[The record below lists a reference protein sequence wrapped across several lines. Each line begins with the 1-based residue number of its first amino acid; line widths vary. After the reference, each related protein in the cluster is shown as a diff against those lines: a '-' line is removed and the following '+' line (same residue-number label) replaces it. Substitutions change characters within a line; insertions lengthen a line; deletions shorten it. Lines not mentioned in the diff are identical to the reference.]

1 MPVAGSLSR
10 KRTGF
15 LPKTAKP
22 SGMRGTFLP
31 LFPYILYE
39 PCRRNR
45 RRLTPGRAFGILS
58 DGGFC
63 DKPYITR
70 RQPKGGMART
80 MESAIKIEGLTKEYL
95 NKTTGKMVRAVD
107 DLHLE
112 VYRGEIFGFLGPN
125 GAGKTTT
132 IKMLLGLIFPTK
144 GDAWIFGKPIGD
156 VSVKR
161 QIAYLPESP
170 YFYEYLTGRQVLDF
184 YARLFGIP
192 AGERKKKV
200 DTLLDMVGLSRD
212 GDKTLRNYSKG
223 MLQRIGVAQALINDP
238 ELLFLDEPTSGLD
251 PMARIEIRDLIIRLK
266 QQGKTVFLSSHQ
278 LLEVELIC
286 DRVSILNRG
295 KLLKAG
301 KLDALLPSGRVE
313 IVAENVSDDGV
324 IAKIRDA
331 GGVVQRQD
339 GRIVVQQPDDASVN
353 KVVDIIRSANGTIR
367 SLTPQRRSL
376 EELFVTTIEEVEKR

>member
-1 MPVAGSLSR
+1 
-10 KRTGF
+10 
-15 LPKTAKP
+15 
-22 SGMRGTFLP
+22 
-31 LFPYILYE
+31 
-39 PCRRNR
+39 
-45 RRLTPGRAFGILS
+45 
-58 DGGFC
+58 
-63 DKPYITR
+63 
-70 RQPKGGMART
+70 MARK

-95 NKTTGKMVRAVD
+95 NKTTGQMVRAVD

-156 VSVKR
+156 VSIKR

-184 YARLFGIP
+184 YARLFGVP

-223 MLQRIGVAQALINDP
+223 MLQRIGIAQALINDP

-301 KLDALLPSGRVE
+301 KLDELLPSGRVE

-353 KVVDIIRSANGTIR
+353 RVVDIIRSASGTIR
-367 SLTPQRRSL
+367 SLTPQRRTL
-376 EELFVTTIEEVEKR
+376 EELFVSTIEEVEKR

>member
-1 MPVAGSLSR
+1 
-10 KRTGF
+10 
-15 LPKTAKP
+15 
-22 SGMRGTFLP
+22 
-31 LFPYILYE
+31 
-39 PCRRNR
+39 
-45 RRLTPGRAFGILS
+45 
-58 DGGFC
+58 
-63 DKPYITR
+63 
-70 RQPKGGMART
+70 

-192 AGERKKKV
+192 ASERKKKV
-200 DTLLDMVGLSRD
+200 DALLDMVGLSRD

-223 MLQRIGVAQALINDP
+223 MLQRIGIAQALINDP

-301 KLDALLPSGRVE
+301 KLDELLPSGRVE

-324 IAKIRDA
+324 IARIRDA

-353 KVVDIIRSANGTIR
+353 KVVDIIRSANGVIR
-367 SLTPQRRSL
+367 SLIPQRRTL
-376 EELFVTTIEEVEKR
+376 EELFVSTIEEVEKK

>member
-1 MPVAGSLSR
+1 M
-10 KRTGF
+10 
-15 LPKTAKP
+15 
-22 SGMRGTFLP
+22 
-31 LFPYILYE
+31 E
-39 PCRRNR
+39 P
-45 RRLTPGRAFGILS
+45 
-58 DGGFC
+58 
-63 DKPYITR
+63 
-70 RQPKGGMART
+70 
-80 MESAIKIEGLTKEYL
+80 AIKIEGLTKEYL

-107 DLHLE
+107 ELYLE
-112 VYRGEIFGFLGPN
+112 VYKGEIFGFLGPN

-132 IKMLLGLIFPTK
+132 IKMLLGLTFPTK
-144 GDAWIFGKPIGD
+144 GDAWILGKPIGD

-161 QIAYLPESP
+161 LIAYLPESP

-192 AGERKKKV
+192 AAERKKKV
-200 DTLLDMVGLSRD
+200 DALLDMVGLSRD

-301 KLDALLPSGRVE
+301 KLDELLPSGRVE
-313 IVAENVSDDGV
+313 IVAENVSDDAV
-324 IAKIRDA
+324 IAEIRNE

-339 GRIVVQQPDDASVN
+339 GRIVVQQPDDGSVT
-353 KVVDIIRSANGTIR
+353 KVVDIIRGKNGVIR
-367 SLTPQRRSL
+367 SIIPQRRTL
-376 EELFVTTIEEVEKR
+376 EELFVSTIEEVEKK

>member
-1 MPVAGSLSR
+1 
-10 KRTGF
+10 
-15 LPKTAKP
+15 
-22 SGMRGTFLP
+22 
-31 LFPYILYE
+31 
-39 PCRRNR
+39 
-45 RRLTPGRAFGILS
+45 
-58 DGGFC
+58 
-63 DKPYITR
+63 
-70 RQPKGGMART
+70 MART

-192 AGERKKKV
+192 ADERKKKV

-301 KLDALLPSGRVE
+301 KLDELLPSGRVE

-367 SLTPQRRSL
+367 SLTPQRRTL
-376 EELFVTTIEEVEKR
+376 EELFVSTIEEVEKR

>member
-1 MPVAGSLSR
+1 M
-10 KRTGF
+10 
-15 LPKTAKP
+15 
-22 SGMRGTFLP
+22 
-31 LFPYILYE
+31 E
-39 PCRRNR
+39 P
-45 RRLTPGRAFGILS
+45 
-58 DGGFC
+58 
-63 DKPYITR
+63 
-70 RQPKGGMART
+70 
-80 MESAIKIEGLTKEYL
+80 AIKIEGLTKEYL

-107 DLHLE
+107 ELYLE
-112 VYRGEIFGFLGPN
+112 VYKGEIFGFLGPN

-132 IKMLLGLIFPTK
+132 IKMLLGLTFPTK
-144 GDAWIFGKPIGD
+144 GDAWILGKPIGD

-161 QIAYLPESP
+161 LIAYLPESP

-192 AGERKKKV
+192 AAERKKKV
-200 DTLLDMVGLSRD
+200 DALLDMVGLSRD

-301 KLDALLPSGRVE
+301 KLDELLPSGRVE

-353 KVVDIIRSANGTIR
+353 RVLDIIRSANGVIR
-367 SLTPQRRSL
+367 SIIPQRRTL
-376 EELFVTTIEEVEKR
+376 EELFVSTIEEVEKK

>member
-1 MPVAGSLSR
+1 
-10 KRTGF
+10 
-15 LPKTAKP
+15 
-22 SGMRGTFLP
+22 
-31 LFPYILYE
+31 
-39 PCRRNR
+39 
-45 RRLTPGRAFGILS
+45 
-58 DGGFC
+58 
-63 DKPYITR
+63 
-70 RQPKGGMART
+70 

-95 NKTTGKMVRAVD
+95 NKATNKMVRAVD
-107 DLHLE
+107 ELHLE
-112 VYRGEIFGFLGPN
+112 VYQGEIFGFLGPN

-192 AGERKKKV
+192 AAERKKKV
-200 DTLLDMVGLSRD
+200 DALLDMVGLSRD

-238 ELLFLDEPTSGLD
+238 VLLFLDEPTSGLD
-251 PMARIEIRDLIIRLK
+251 PMARLEIRDLIIRLK

-301 KLDALLPSGRVE
+301 RLEDLLPSGRVE
-313 IVAENVSDDGV
+313 IVAENVDDGTV
-324 IAKIRDA
+324 EKIRA
-331 GGVVQRQD
+331 LGGHVQRAD
-339 GRIVVQQPDDASVN
+339 GRVVVQQPDDASVN
-353 KVVDIIRSANGTIR
+353 KVLDIIRGANGTIR
-367 SLTPQRRSL
+367 TLVPQRRTL
-376 EELFVTTIEEVEKR
+376 EELFVATIEEVEKK

>member
-1 MPVAGSLSR
+1 
-10 KRTGF
+10 
-15 LPKTAKP
+15 
-22 SGMRGTFLP
+22 
-31 LFPYILYE
+31 
-39 PCRRNR
+39 
-45 RRLTPGRAFGILS
+45 
-58 DGGFC
+58 
-63 DKPYITR
+63 
-70 RQPKGGMART
+70 MARK

-95 NKTTGKMVRAVD
+95 NKTTGQMVRAVD

-156 VSVKR
+156 VSIKR

-184 YARLFGIP
+184 YARLFGVP

-223 MLQRIGVAQALINDP
+223 MLQRIGIAQALINDP

-301 KLDALLPSGRVE
+301 KLDELLPSGRVE

-353 KVVDIIRSANGTIR
+353 RVVDIIRSANGTIR
-367 SLTPQRRSL
+367 SLTPQRRTL
-376 EELFVTTIEEVEKR
+376 EELFVSTIEEVEKR

>member
-1 MPVAGSLSR
+1 
-10 KRTGF
+10 
-15 LPKTAKP
+15 
-22 SGMRGTFLP
+22 
-31 LFPYILYE
+31 
-39 PCRRNR
+39 
-45 RRLTPGRAFGILS
+45 
-58 DGGFC
+58 
-63 DKPYITR
+63 
-70 RQPKGGMART
+70 

-107 DLHLE
+107 DLYLD

-144 GDAWIFGKPIGD
+144 GDAWIFGKPIGN

-192 AGERKKKV
+192 ASERKRKV
-200 DTLLDMVGLSRD
+200 DALLDMVGLSRD

-223 MLQRIGVAQALINDP
+223 MLQRIGIAQALINDP

-301 KLDALLPSGRVE
+301 RLDDLLPSGRVE

-324 IAKIRDA
+324 IARIRDA

-339 GRIVVQQPDDASVN
+339 GRIVIQQPDDASVN
-353 KVVDIIRSANGTIR
+353 KVVDIIRSANGVIR
-367 SLTPQRRSL
+367 SLIPQRRTL
-376 EELFVTTIEEVEKR
+376 EELFVSTIEEVEKR

>member
-1 MPVAGSLSR
+1 
-10 KRTGF
+10 
-15 LPKTAKP
+15 
-22 SGMRGTFLP
+22 
-31 LFPYILYE
+31 
-39 PCRRNR
+39 
-45 RRLTPGRAFGILS
+45 
-58 DGGFC
+58 
-63 DKPYITR
+63 
-70 RQPKGGMART
+70 MAYT

-95 NKTTGKMVRAVD
+95 NKATGKMVRAVD

-156 VSVKR
+156 VTVKR

-192 AGERKKKV
+192 ASERKKKV
-200 DTLLDMVGLSRD
+200 DMLLDMVGLSRD

-223 MLQRIGVAQALINDP
+223 MLQRIGIAQALLNDP

-251 PMARIEIRDLIIRLK
+251 PMARIEIRDLILRLK
-266 QQGKTVFLSSHQ
+266 EQGKTIFLSSHQ

-301 KLDALLPSGRVE
+301 RLDDLLPSGRVE

-324 IAKIRDA
+324 IAKIQKA
-331 GGVVQRQD
+331 GGTVQRQD
-339 GRIVVQQPDDASVN
+339 GRLVIQHPDDESVN
-353 KVVDIIRSANGTIR
+353 QVVDIIRSANGTIR
-367 SLTPQRRSL
+367 SLTPQRLTL
-376 EELFVTTIEEVEKR
+376 EELFVSTIEEVEKQ

>member
-1 MPVAGSLSR
+1 
-10 KRTGF
+10 
-15 LPKTAKP
+15 
-22 SGMRGTFLP
+22 
-31 LFPYILYE
+31 
-39 PCRRNR
+39 
-45 RRLTPGRAFGILS
+45 
-58 DGGFC
+58 
-63 DKPYITR
+63 
-70 RQPKGGMART
+70 MART

-156 VSVKR
+156 VSVKK

-184 YARLFGIP
+184 YARLFGVP

-200 DTLLDMVGLSRD
+200 DALLDMVGLSRD

-223 MLQRIGVAQALINDP
+223 MLQRIGIAQALINDP

-301 KLDALLPSGRVE
+301 KLDDLLPSGRVE

-339 GRIVVQQPDDASVN
+339 GRIVVQQPDGPSVN
-353 KVVDIIRSANGTIR
+353 AVVDIIRSANGTIR
-367 SLTPQRRSL
+367 SLIPQRRTL
-376 EELFVTTIEEVEKR
+376 EELFVSTIEEVEKK

>member
-1 MPVAGSLSR
+1 
-10 KRTGF
+10 
-15 LPKTAKP
+15 
-22 SGMRGTFLP
+22 
-31 LFPYILYE
+31 
-39 PCRRNR
+39 
-45 RRLTPGRAFGILS
+45 
-58 DGGFC
+58 
-63 DKPYITR
+63 
-70 RQPKGGMART
+70 

-95 NKTTGKMVRAVD
+95 NKTTGQMVRAVD

-156 VSVKR
+156 VSIKR

-184 YARLFGIP
+184 YARLFGVP

-223 MLQRIGVAQALINDP
+223 MLQRIGIAQALINDP

-301 KLDALLPSGRVE
+301 KLDELLPSGRVE

-353 KVVDIIRSANGTIR
+353 RVVDIIRSASGTIR
-367 SLTPQRRSL
+367 SLTPQRRTL
-376 EELFVTTIEEVEKR
+376 EELFVSTIEEVEKR

>member
-1 MPVAGSLSR
+1 
-10 KRTGF
+10 
-15 LPKTAKP
+15 
-22 SGMRGTFLP
+22 
-31 LFPYILYE
+31 
-39 PCRRNR
+39 
-45 RRLTPGRAFGILS
+45 
-58 DGGFC
+58 
-63 DKPYITR
+63 
-70 RQPKGGMART
+70 

-192 AGERKKKV
+192 ASERKKKV
-200 DTLLDMVGLSRD
+200 DALLDMVGLSRD

-223 MLQRIGVAQALINDP
+223 MLQRIGIAQALLNDP

-301 KLDALLPSGRVE
+301 KLDELLPSGRVE
-313 IVAENVSDDGV
+313 IVAENISDDGV
-324 IAKIRDA
+324 IARIRDA

-353 KVVDIIRSANGTIR
+353 RVVDIIRSANGVIR
-367 SLTPQRRSL
+367 SLTPQRRTL
-376 EELFVTTIEEVEKR
+376 EELFVSTIEEVEKR

>member
-1 MPVAGSLSR
+1 
-10 KRTGF
+10 
-15 LPKTAKP
+15 
-22 SGMRGTFLP
+22 
-31 LFPYILYE
+31 
-39 PCRRNR
+39 
-45 RRLTPGRAFGILS
+45 
-58 DGGFC
+58 
-63 DKPYITR
+63 
-70 RQPKGGMART
+70 

-95 NKTTGKMVRAVD
+95 NKTTGQMVRAVD

-156 VSVKR
+156 VSIKR

-184 YARLFGIP
+184 YARLFGVP

-223 MLQRIGVAQALINDP
+223 MLQRIGIAQALINDP

-301 KLDALLPSGRVE
+301 KLDELLPSGRVE

-353 KVVDIIRSANGTIR
+353 RVVDIIRSANGTIR
-367 SLTPQRRSL
+367 SLTPQRRTL
-376 EELFVTTIEEVEKR
+376 EELFVSTIEEVEKR

>member
-1 MPVAGSLSR
+1 
-10 KRTGF
+10 
-15 LPKTAKP
+15 
-22 SGMRGTFLP
+22 
-31 LFPYILYE
+31 
-39 PCRRNR
+39 
-45 RRLTPGRAFGILS
+45 
-58 DGGFC
+58 
-63 DKPYITR
+63 
-70 RQPKGGMART
+70 

-112 VYRGEIFGFLGPN
+112 VYKGEIFGFLGPN

-156 VSVKR
+156 VGVKKI
-161 QIAYLPESP
+161 IAYLPESP

-192 AGERKKKV
+192 ASERKKKV
-200 DTLLDMVGLSRD
+200 DALLEMVGLSRD

-286 DRVSILNRG
+286 DRVAILNRG
-295 KLLKAG
+295 TLLKAG
-301 KLDALLPSGRVE
+301 KLDELLPSGRVE
-313 IVAENVSDDGV
+313 IVAENVDDGV
-324 IAKIRDA
+324 AEKIRA
-331 GGVVQRQD
+331 MGGHVHRQD
-339 GRIVVQQPDDASVN
+339 GRLVVQQPDDASVN
-353 KVVDIIRSANGTIR
+353 KVVDIIRSANGVIR
-367 SLTPQRRSL
+367 SLIPQRRTL
-376 EELFVTTIEEVEKR
+376 EELFVSTIEEVEKK

>member
-1 MPVAGSLSR
+1 
-10 KRTGF
+10 
-15 LPKTAKP
+15 
-22 SGMRGTFLP
+22 
-31 LFPYILYE
+31 
-39 PCRRNR
+39 
-45 RRLTPGRAFGILS
+45 
-58 DGGFC
+58 
-63 DKPYITR
+63 
-70 RQPKGGMART
+70 

-95 NKTTGKMVRAVD
+95 NKATNKMVRAVD
-107 DLHLE
+107 ELHLE
-112 VYRGEIFGFLGPN
+112 VYQGEIFGFLGPN

-192 AGERKKKV
+192 AAERKKKV
-200 DTLLDMVGLSRD
+200 DALLDMVGLSRD

-238 ELLFLDEPTSGLD
+238 ILLFLDEPTSGLD
-251 PMARIEIRDLIIRLK
+251 PMARLEIRDLIIRLK

-301 KLDALLPSGRVE
+301 RLEDLLPSGRVE
-313 IVAENVSDDGV
+313 IVAENVDDGTV
-324 IAKIRDA
+324 EKIRA
-331 GGVVQRQD
+331 LGGHVQRAD
-339 GRIVVQQPDDASVN
+339 GRVVVQQPDDASVN
-353 KVVDIIRSANGTIR
+353 KVLDIIRGANGTIR
-367 SLTPQRRSL
+367 TLVPQRRTL
-376 EELFVTTIEEVEKR
+376 EELFVATIEEVEKK

>member
-1 MPVAGSLSR
+1 
-10 KRTGF
+10 
-15 LPKTAKP
+15 
-22 SGMRGTFLP
+22 
-31 LFPYILYE
+31 
-39 PCRRNR
+39 
-45 RRLTPGRAFGILS
+45 
-58 DGGFC
+58 
-63 DKPYITR
+63 
-70 RQPKGGMART
+70 

-112 VYRGEIFGFLGPN
+112 VYQGEIFGFLGPN

-156 VSVKR
+156 VSIKR

-192 AGERKKKV
+192 ATERKKKV
-200 DTLLDMVGLSRD
+200 DALLDMVGLSRD

-223 MLQRIGVAQALINDP
+223 MLQRIGIAQALINDP
-238 ELLFLDEPTSGLD
+238 VLLFLDEPTSGLD

-266 QQGKTVFLSSHQ
+266 QEGKTVFLSSHQ
-278 LLEVELIC
+278 LLEVEMIC

-301 KLDALLPSGRVE
+301 RLEDLLPSGRVE
-313 IVAENVSDDGV
+313 IVAENVDDGAV
-324 IAKIRDA
+324 EKIRA
-331 GGVVQRQD
+331 MGGQVERQD
-339 GRIVVQQPDDASVN
+339 GRIRVYQPDDASVN
-353 KVVDIIRSANGTIR
+353 KVVDLIRSSNGVIR
-367 SLTPQRRSL
+367 SLIPQRRTL
-376 EELFVTTIEEVEKR
+376 EELFVATIEEVEKQ

>member
-1 MPVAGSLSR
+1 
-10 KRTGF
+10 
-15 LPKTAKP
+15 
-22 SGMRGTFLP
+22 
-31 LFPYILYE
+31 
-39 PCRRNR
+39 
-45 RRLTPGRAFGILS
+45 
-58 DGGFC
+58 
-63 DKPYITR
+63 
-70 RQPKGGMART
+70 

-95 NKTTGKMVRAVD
+95 NKTTGQKVRAVD

-156 VSVKR
+156 VSVKKV
-161 QIAYLPESP
+161 IAYLPESP

-192 AGERKKKV
+192 ASERKKKV
-200 DTLLDMVGLSRD
+200 DTLLEVVGLSRD

-223 MLQRIGVAQALINDP
+223 MLQRIGIAQALLNDP

-301 KLDALLPSGRVE
+301 KLDELLPSGRVE
-313 IVAENVSDDGV
+313 IVAENVDDGV
-324 IAKIRDA
+324 AEKIRA
-331 GGVVQRQD
+331 MGGHVNRQD
-339 GRIVVQQPDDASVN
+339 GRLVVHQPDDASVN
-353 KVVDIIRSANGTIR
+353 KVVDIIRSANGVIR
-367 SLTPQRRSL
+367 SLTPQRRTL
-376 EELFVTTIEEVEKR
+376 EELFVSTIEEVEKR

>member
-1 MPVAGSLSR
+1 M
-10 KRTGF
+10 
-15 LPKTAKP
+15 
-22 SGMRGTFLP
+22 
-31 LFPYILYE
+31 
-39 PCRRNR
+39 
-45 RRLTPGRAFGILS
+45 
-58 DGGFC
+58 D
-63 DKPYITR
+63 
-70 RQPKGGMART
+70 QPKGGIAHT
-80 MESAIKIEGLTKEYL
+80 METAIKIEGLTKEYF
-95 NKTTGKMVRAVD
+95 NKTTRKMVRAVD
-107 DLHLE
+107 DLHIE
-112 VYRGEIFGFLGPN
+112 VYRGEIFSFLGPN

-144 GDAWIFGKPIGD
+144 GDAWVLGKPIGD

-192 AGERKKKV
+192 ASERKKKV
-200 DTLLDMVGLSRD
+200 NDLLELVGLSRD

-223 MLQRIGVAQALINDP
+223 MLQRIGVAQALLNDP

-251 PMARIEIRDLIIRLK
+251 PMARIEIRDLIMRLK

-301 KLDALLPSGRVE
+301 KLDELLPSGRVE
-313 IVAENVSDDGV
+313 IVAENVDDGV
-324 IAKIRDA
+324 AEKIRA
-331 GGVVQRQD
+331 MGGQVQKQN
-339 GRIVVQQPDDASVN
+339 GRVVVQQPDDASVN
-353 KVVDIIRSANGTIR
+353 KVVDIIRSANGVIR
-367 SLTPQRRSL
+367 SLVPQRRTL
-376 EELFVTTIEEVEKR
+376 EELFVSTIEEVEKQ

>member
-1 MPVAGSLSR
+1 MGP
-10 KRTGF
+10 
-15 LPKTAKP
+15 
-22 SGMRGTFLP
+22 
-31 LFPYILYE
+31 
-39 PCRRNR
+39 
-45 RRLTPGRAFGILS
+45 
-58 DGGFC
+58 
-63 DKPYITR
+63 
-70 RQPKGGMART
+70 
-80 MESAIKIEGLTKEYL
+80 AIKIQGLTKEYL

-112 VYRGEIFGFLGPN
+112 VYHGEIFGFLGPN

-144 GDAWIFGKPIGD
+144 GDAWIFDKPIGD

-192 AGERKKKV
+192 SSERKKKV
-200 DTLLDMVGLSRD
+200 DALLDMVGLSRD

-223 MLQRIGVAQALINDP
+223 MLQRIGIAQALLNDP
-238 ELLFLDEPTSGLD
+238 QLLFLDEPTSGLD

-266 QQGKTVFLSSHQ
+266 EQGKTIFLSSHQ

-301 KLDALLPSGRVE
+301 KLDDLLPSGRVE
-313 IVAENVSDDGV
+313 IVAENVSDESV
-324 IAKIRDA
+324 IAKIRDS

-339 GRIVVQQPDDASVN
+339 GRIVVQQPDDGSVN
-353 KVVDIIRSANGTIR
+353 KVVDIIREAKGVIR
-367 SLTPQRRSL
+367 SVIPQRLTL
-376 EELFVTTIEEVEKR
+376 EELFVSTIEEVEKR

>member
-1 MPVAGSLSR
+1 
-10 KRTGF
+10 
-15 LPKTAKP
+15 
-22 SGMRGTFLP
+22 
-31 LFPYILYE
+31 
-39 PCRRNR
+39 
-45 RRLTPGRAFGILS
+45 
-58 DGGFC
+58 
-63 DKPYITR
+63 
-70 RQPKGGMART
+70 

-95 NKTTGKMVRAVD
+95 NKTTGQMVRAVD

-156 VSVKR
+156 VSVKKV
-161 QIAYLPESP
+161 IAYLPESP

-192 AGERKKKV
+192 ASERKKKV
-200 DTLLDMVGLSRD
+200 DTLLEVVGLSRD

-223 MLQRIGVAQALINDP
+223 MLQRIGIAQALLNDP

-295 KLLKAG
+295 KL
-301 KLDALLPSGRVE
+301 
-313 IVAENVSDDGV
+313 
-324 IAKIRDA
+324 
-331 GGVVQRQD
+331 
-339 GRIVVQQPDDASVN
+339 
-353 KVVDIIRSANGTIR
+353 
-367 SLTPQRRSL
+367 
-376 EELFVTTIEEVEKR
+376 

>member
-1 MPVAGSLSR
+1 MGP
-10 KRTGF
+10 
-15 LPKTAKP
+15 
-22 SGMRGTFLP
+22 
-31 LFPYILYE
+31 
-39 PCRRNR
+39 
-45 RRLTPGRAFGILS
+45 
-58 DGGFC
+58 
-63 DKPYITR
+63 
-70 RQPKGGMART
+70 
-80 MESAIKIEGLTKEYL
+80 AIKIQGLTKEYL

-112 VYRGEIFGFLGPN
+112 VYHGEIFGFLGPN

-144 GDAWIFGKPIGD
+144 GDAWIFDKPIGD

-192 AGERKKKV
+192 SSERKKKV
-200 DTLLDMVGLSRD
+200 DALLDMVGLSRD

-223 MLQRIGVAQALINDP
+223 MLQRIGIAQALLNDP
-238 ELLFLDEPTSGLD
+238 QLLFLDEPTSGLD

-266 QQGKTVFLSSHQ
+266 GQGKTIFLSSHQ

-301 KLDALLPSGRVE
+301 KLDDLLPSGRVE
-313 IVAENVSDDGV
+313 IVAENVSDESV
-324 IAKIRDA
+324 IAKIRDS

-339 GRIVVQQPDDASVN
+339 GRIVVQQPDDGSVN
-353 KVVDIIRSANGTIR
+353 KVVDIIREAKGVIR
-367 SLTPQRRSL
+367 SVIPQRLTL
-376 EELFVTTIEEVEKR
+376 EELFVSTIEEVEKR

>member
-1 MPVAGSLSR
+1 
-10 KRTGF
+10 
-15 LPKTAKP
+15 
-22 SGMRGTFLP
+22 
-31 LFPYILYE
+31 
-39 PCRRNR
+39 
-45 RRLTPGRAFGILS
+45 
-58 DGGFC
+58 
-63 DKPYITR
+63 
-70 RQPKGGMART
+70 

-112 VYRGEIFGFLGPN
+112 VYQGEIFGFLGPN

-156 VSVKR
+156 VSIKR

-192 AGERKKKV
+192 ATERKKKV
-200 DTLLDMVGLSRD
+200 DALLDMVGLSRD

-223 MLQRIGVAQALINDP
+223 MLQRIGIAQALINDP
-238 ELLFLDEPTSGLD
+238 VLLFPDEPTSGLD

-266 QQGKTVFLSSHQ
+266 QEGKTVFLSSHQ
-278 LLEVELIC
+278 LLEVEMIC

-301 KLDALLPSGRVE
+301 RLEDLLPSGRVE
-313 IVAENVSDDGV
+313 IVAENVDDGAV
-324 IAKIRDA
+324 EKIRA
-331 GGVVQRQD
+331 MGGQVERQD
-339 GRIVVQQPDDASVN
+339 GRIRVYQPDDASVN
-353 KVVDIIRSANGTIR
+353 KVVDLIRSSNGVIR
-367 SLTPQRRSL
+367 SLIPQRRTL
-376 EELFVTTIEEVEKR
+376 EELFVATIEEVEKQ

>member
-1 MPVAGSLSR
+1 
-10 KRTGF
+10 
-15 LPKTAKP
+15 
-22 SGMRGTFLP
+22 
-31 LFPYILYE
+31 
-39 PCRRNR
+39 
-45 RRLTPGRAFGILS
+45 
-58 DGGFC
+58 
-63 DKPYITR
+63 
-70 RQPKGGMART
+70 MARK

-95 NKTTGKMVRAVD
+95 NRTTGKMVRAVD

-156 VSVKR
+156 VGVKR

-170 YFYEYLTGRQVLDF
+170 YFYEYLTGRQALVF
-184 YARLFGIP
+184 YARLVGI
-192 AGERKKKV
+192 AASGRRRKS
-200 DTLLDMVGLSRD
+200 DALLATVGLSRD

-223 MLQRIGVAQALINDP
+223 MLQRIGIAQALINDP

-301 KLDALLPSGRVE
+301 KLDELLPSGRVE

-331 GGVVQRQD
+331 GGIVQRQD
-339 GRIVVQQPDDASVN
+339 GRIVVQQPEDASVN
-353 KVVDIIRSANGTIR
+353 RVGDILRRANGPFRRLIR
-367 SLTPQRRSL
+367 HRRPL
-376 EELFVTTIEEVEKR
+376 DELFVSPIEEVEKK

>member
-1 MPVAGSLSR
+1 
-10 KRTGF
+10 
-15 LPKTAKP
+15 
-22 SGMRGTFLP
+22 
-31 LFPYILYE
+31 
-39 PCRRNR
+39 
-45 RRLTPGRAFGILS
+45 
-58 DGGFC
+58 
-63 DKPYITR
+63 
-70 RQPKGGMART
+70 

-192 AGERKKKV
+192 ASERKKKV
-200 DTLLDMVGLSRD
+200 DALLDMVGLSRD

-223 MLQRIGVAQALINDP
+223 MLQRIGVAQSLINDP
-238 ELLFLDEPTSGLD
+238 DLLFLDEPTSGLD

-295 KLLKAG
+295 RLLKAG
-301 KLDALLPSGRVE
+301 KLDELLPSGRVE

-339 GRIVVQQPDDASVN
+339 GRIVIQQPDDASVN
-353 KVVDIIRSANGTIR
+353 RVVDIIRSANGIIR
-367 SLTPQRRSL
+367 SLIPQRRTL
-376 EELFVTTIEEVEKR
+376 EELFVSTIEEVEKK

>member
-1 MPVAGSLSR
+1 
-10 KRTGF
+10 
-15 LPKTAKP
+15 
-22 SGMRGTFLP
+22 
-31 LFPYILYE
+31 
-39 PCRRNR
+39 
-45 RRLTPGRAFGILS
+45 
-58 DGGFC
+58 
-63 DKPYITR
+63 
-70 RQPKGGMART
+70 MART

-95 NKTTGKMVRAVD
+95 NKTTGQMVRAVD

-156 VSVKR
+156 VSVKK

-184 YARLFGIP
+184 YARLFGVP

-200 DTLLDMVGLSRD
+200 DALLDMVGLSRD

-223 MLQRIGVAQALINDP
+223 MLQRIGIAQALINDP

-301 KLDALLPSGRVE
+301 KLDDLLPSGRVE

-339 GRIVVQQPDDASVN
+339 GRIVVQQPDGPSVN
-353 KVVDIIRSANGTIR
+353 AVVDIIRSANGTIR
-367 SLTPQRRSL
+367 SLIPQRRTL
-376 EELFVTTIEEVEKR
+376 EELFVSTIEEVEKK

>member
-1 MPVAGSLSR
+1 
-10 KRTGF
+10 
-15 LPKTAKP
+15 
-22 SGMRGTFLP
+22 
-31 LFPYILYE
+31 
-39 PCRRNR
+39 
-45 RRLTPGRAFGILS
+45 
-58 DGGFC
+58 
-63 DKPYITR
+63 
-70 RQPKGGMART
+70 MART

-184 YARLFGIP
+184 YARLFGVP
-192 AGERKKKV
+192 ASERKKKV
-200 DTLLDMVGLSRD
+200 DALLEMVGLSRD

-223 MLQRIGVAQALINDP
+223 MLQRIGIAQALLNDP

-301 KLDALLPSGRVE
+301 KLDELLPSGRVE

-331 GGVVQRQD
+331 GGMVQRQD

-367 SLTPQRRSL
+367 SLTPQRRTL
-376 EELFVTTIEEVEKR
+376 EELFVSTIEEVEKR